1 MINSAVQRFLSQK
14 GMYFGDVDFQEE
26 CQKYIEEMTRGLQG
40 EASSLQMIPT
50 YISVG
55 EEIETNRPTVVI
67 DAGGTNF
74 RVGLVNFDESKKPQ
88 ISDFSKTQ
96 MPGIAKELSKEEF
109 FGTLVAYTKDVAAK
123 GNDIGFCFSYPTEIT
138 KEKDG
143 ILTKWTKEVKAPEV
157 IGEPIG
163 ANLVSG
169 LKNSDGRDRKVV
181 ILNDTVA
188 TLLGGKGLTAN
199 RMFDGYIGFIFG
211 TGTNLCYIE
220 KNSNI
225 SKVDG
230 LDVSKNMIINTES
243 GAYNKL
249 PQGEIDKAFDATTN
263 NPGDYIL
270 EKMSSGRYLG
280 PVVLGVLQSA
290 AKEGLFSAVTSER
303 LEATSDMAL
312 IDVNNF
318 AYDPYAK
325 DNVLVQMCATE
336 EDRTVMY
343 ELIDAMIERAAKVCA
358 IKLSATIL
366 KTESGKNPCR
376 PIGVVCEGT
385 TFFKLKNYKSKL
397 EYYMKHEL
405 TDKHG
410 RYFEIIKG
418 EDLNLI
424 GTAIAALSND

>member
-1 MINSAVQRFLSQK
+1 
-14 GMYFGDVDFQEE
+14 MYFGDFDFQVE

-40 EASSLQMIPT
+40 AESSLQMIPT

-55 EEIETNRPTVVI
+55 EEIQTNRPTVVI

-74 RVGLVNFDESKKPQ
+74 RVGLVNFDQSNTPE

-109 FGTLVAYTKDVAAK
+109 FDTLVNYTQDVATK

-143 ILTKWTKEVKAPEV
+143 ILTRWTKEVKAPEV
-157 IGEPIG
+157 VGEPIG
-163 ANLVSG
+163 ANLVAG
-169 LKNSDGRDRKVV
+169 LKNKDGRDRKVV

-188 TLLGGKGLTAN
+188 TLLGGKGITAN
-199 RMFDGYIGFIFG
+199 RKFDGYIGFIFG

-220 KNSNI
+220 QNDQITKI
-225 SKVDG
+225 TDLEPG
-230 LDVSKNMIINTES
+230 KNMIINTES

-249 PQGEIDKAFDATTN
+249 PQGEIDRAFDATTN

-280 PVVLGVLQSA
+280 PVVLGVLQA
-290 AKEGLFSAVTSER
+290 AAQAGLFSDKTANCLQET
-303 LEATSDMAL
+303 ADMAL

-318 AYDPYAK
+318 AYDPY
-325 DNVLVQMCATE
+325 DTTNVLVQMCETE
-336 EDRTVMY
+336 SDRTVMY

-366 KTESGKNPCR
+366 KTEFGKNPCR

-385 TFFKLKNYKSKL
+385 TFFKLKNYKTKL

-405 TDKHG
+405 TDQHG